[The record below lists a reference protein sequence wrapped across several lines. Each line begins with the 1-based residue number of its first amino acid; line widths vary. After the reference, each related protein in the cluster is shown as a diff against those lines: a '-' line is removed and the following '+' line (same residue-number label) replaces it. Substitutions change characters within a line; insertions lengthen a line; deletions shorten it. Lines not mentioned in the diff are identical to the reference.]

1 MTLTHFAIIAVCAY
15 LLGSLSFAIIVS
27 KLTLGKDIRNY
38 GSGNAGL
45 TNAYRTMGAKKTLL
59 VLLGDIAK
67 GAAAVSIGM
76 VLAGPVGKLTAG
88 IFVILGHM
96 FPLYFGFKGGKGVLV
111 GAVMLAFFDW
121 RVFGIAFALFLLS
134 VIVTKWISLGSI
146 LGAVSFPITTWV
158 FYRDPVRRSSY
169 SCTAR
174 ISDASSAERKTNFPS
189 RARKPCLTE
198 RRLQNEGFCT
208 GHRRLGHRAGDAA
221 ASERPSGDL
230 VDLSAG
236 GM

>member
-76 VLAGPVGKLTAG
+76 LLAARACSSVRSCSRFST
-88 IFVILGHM
+88 
-96 FPLYFGFKGGKGVLV
+96 
-111 GAVMLAFFDW
+111 GAYSASRLCC
-121 RVFGIAFALFLLS
+121 S
-134 VIVTKWISLGSI
+134 CC
-146 LGAVSFPITTWV
+146 
-158 FYRDPVRRSSY
+158 RSS
-169 SCTAR
+169 
-174 ISDASSAERKTNFPS
+174 
-189 RARKPCLTE
+189 
-198 RRLQNEGFCT
+198 
-208 GHRRLGHRAGDAA
+208 
-221 ASERPSGDL
+221 
-230 VDLSAG
+230 
-236 GM
+236 

>member
-96 FPLYFGFKGGKGVLV
+96 FPLYFGFKGGKAVATSIGVLIP
-111 GAVMLAFFDW
+111 LAFW
-121 RVFGIAFALFLLS
+121 QLLIAVCICLFLIWRS
-134 VIVTKWISLGSI
+134 GFVSLGSLALVTAMPI
-146 LGAVSFPITTWV
+146 LLALSGKFGLLPLSLIILALV
-158 FYRDPVRRSSY
+158 FWSHREN
-169 SCTAR
+169 
-174 ISDASSAERKTNFPS
+174 I
-189 RARKPCLTE
+189 
-198 RRLQNEGFCT
+198 RRLAKGEEKT
-208 GHRRLGHRAGDAA
+208 WIKK
-221 ASERPSGDL
+221 
-230 VDLSAG
+230 
-236 GM
+236 

>member
-96 FPLYFGFKGGKGVLV
+96 FPLYFGFKGGKGILCS
-111 GAVMLAFFDW
+111 GTLLLLLDW
-121 RVFGIAFALFLLS
+121 RIAAVGWGLFALLWLTTRY
-134 VIVTKWISLGSI
+134 VSLGSVS
-146 LGAVSFPITTWV
+146 GAVSFPVTTLIFCPGNWTV
-158 FYRDPVRRSSY
+158 FVLSLLIAALVIWAHREN
-169 SCTAR
+169 
-174 ISDASSAERKTNFPS
+174 ISRLLHGTESRFRWHTDAP
-189 RARKPCLTE
+189 
-198 RRLQNEGFCT
+198 
-208 GHRRLGHRAGDAA
+208 
-221 ASERPSGDL
+221 
-230 VDLSAG
+230 
-236 GM
+236 

>member
-121 RVFGIAFALFLLS
+121 RVFGIAFVLFLLS

-158 FYRDPVRRSSY
+158 FYRDPVLTAMVLGMAAVVVFMHRSNIG
-169 SCTAR
+169 R
-174 ISDASSAERKTNFPS
+174 IIRGKENKFSFKSKKTMSD
-189 RARKPCLTE
+189 
-198 RRLQNEGFCT
+198 
-208 GHRRLGHRAGDAA
+208 
-221 ASERPSGDL
+221 
-230 VDLSAG
+230 
-236 GM
+236 

>member
-96 FPLYFGFKGGKGVLV
+96 FPLYFGFKGGKACSSVRSCSRFST
-111 GAVMLAFFDW
+111 GAYSASRL
-121 RVFGIAFALFLLS
+121 RCS
-134 VIVTKWISLGSI
+134 CC
-146 LGAVSFPITTWV
+146 
-158 FYRDPVRRSSY
+158 RSS
-169 SCTAR
+169 
-174 ISDASSAERKTNFPS
+174 
-189 RARKPCLTE
+189 
-198 RRLQNEGFCT
+198 
-208 GHRRLGHRAGDAA
+208 
-221 ASERPSGDL
+221 
-230 VDLSAG
+230 
-236 GM
+236 

>member
-121 RVFGIAFALFLLS
+121 RVFGIAFLLFVLAVAHRDQMDLARLDPGRGQLS
-134 VIVTKWISLGSI
+134 HHYLGI
-146 LGAVSFPITTWV
+146 LSRPGADRDGARHGGGRRIHAPLE
-158 FYRDPVRRSSY
+158 YRTHHP
-169 SCTAR
+169 
-174 ISDASSAERKTNFPS
+174 RKGKQIF
-189 RARKPCLTE
+189 
-198 RRLQNEGFCT
+198 LQEQEN
-208 GHRRLGHRAGDAA
+208 H
-221 ASERPSGDL
+221 
-230 VDLSAG
+230 V
-236 GM
+236 

>member
-121 RVFGIAFALFLLS
+121 RVFGIAFVLFLLS

-158 FYRDPVRRSSY
+158 FYRDRDPVLTAMALGMAAVVVFMHRSNIG
-169 SCTAR
+169 R
-174 ISDASSAERKTNFPS
+174 IIRGKENKFSFKSKKTMSD
-189 RARKPCLTE
+189 
-198 RRLQNEGFCT
+198 
-208 GHRRLGHRAGDAA
+208 
-221 ASERPSGDL
+221 
-230 VDLSAG
+230 
-236 GM
+236 